1 MDNLATS
8 PFSLEDAVCD
18 RSLANCGPALGRP
31 GRARRRPVFAAG
43 PASLLAASLSASL
56 ANAQAPRPVE
66 RNLPPLVTAPTAAP
80 SAPLTQQSVQDA
92 QPLGGVL
99 RTIRL
104 YGPGQALLAEGA
116 PVPAGV
122 VVGDLGPA
130 AKLDF
135 RQVLGVYV
143 GKPLSRK
150 LIRDVQIAA
159 TRVYRRAGYPF
170 VAVVAPPQE
179 LTGGVLQLQVTEFRS
194 AGVTVNGG
202 APAAQARVLAQAPL
216 PPGARL
222 QSSAVDEDFDWMAR
236 YPYRRVQGVFSPG
249 DEVGESRLTL
259 NVTDTKPWQVFA
271 GASNTGTRATGLA
284 RYFVGFGAG
293 FPQADDLTVSYQFTG
308 STDFW
313 DDPGRYDD
321 GARRPSYISQ
331 SGRVA
336 LPVGVHQELEAAPS
350 YVVQSEQLGQQTI
363 ATDIFELPLT
373 YTTAVSNLLPG
384 VHLGQLSVGVN
395 FTTESRRTYFD
406 ALSVATG
413 EADLF
418 EVSGGWSD
426 TFRDPFGST
435 AVGLRVV
442 VNPGGVLGLNAD
454 HVWNSFTNG
463 RVTSVEYPYGVIDL
477 TRTTTL
483 PARLTWV
490 ATLEGLAS
498 DHALPDADQIS
509 LGGLYG
515 VRGYTLDD
523 ATADR
528 GLYLR
533 NELRP
538 PPVSVLDR
546 LAPAW
551 RVQDQ
556 LAPFVFADYGTGHI
570 DGAAVTSDSGSSLA
584 RTYTLASAGLGFDYQ
599 LGRHVTANALVGCA
613 LHDAILT
620 HAGSCRGQARI
631 FFSF

>member
-1 MDNLATS
+1 MI
-8 PFSLEDAVCD
+8 
-18 RSLANCGPALGRP
+18 RHPALLTS
-31 GRARRRPVFAAG
+31 AA
-43 PASLLAASLSASL
+43 PLALLAASLWGGA
-56 ANAQAPRPVE
+56 ARAQAPRPVE
-66 RNLPPLVTAPTAAP
+66 RNLPPVAQAPSTAPVVPLVQP
-80 SAPLTQQSVQDA
+80 SVRDA

-99 RTIRL
+99 RTVRL
-104 YGPGQALLAEGA
+104 YAPSEVLLADGA
-116 PVPAGV
+116 PLPVGV

-130 AKLDF
+130 ARLNF

-143 GKPLSRK
+143 GQPLSRK
-150 LIRDVQIAA
+150 LIRDIQIAA
-159 TRVYRRAGYPF
+159 IHVYRRAGYPF
-170 VAVVAPPQE
+170 VSVVAPPQE
-179 LTGGVLQLQVTEFRS
+179 LTGGVLQLHVVEFHS
-194 AGVTVNGG
+194 GGVTVNGG
-202 APAAQARVLAQAPL
+202 SPADKARVLTQAPL
-216 PPGARL
+216 PPGTRL
-222 QSSAVDEDFDWMAR
+222 QSAAVDEDFDWMSR

-293 FPQADDLTVSYQFTG
+293 FPQAGDLTVSYQFTG

-321 GARRPSYISQ
+321 GARRPSYVSQ
-331 SGRVA
+331 SGRLA
-336 LPVGVHQELEAAPS
+336 LPVGVHQEVEATPS
-350 YVVQSEQLGQQTI
+350 YVVQSERIGQQTF

-384 VHLGQLSVGVN
+384 VHLGQLSVGVD
-395 FTTESRRTYFD
+395 FTTESRRTYFND
-406 ALSVATG
+406 ISVATG

-418 EVSGGWSD
+418 EVSSGWSD

-435 AVGLRVV
+435 AVSLRAV
-442 VNPGGVLGLNAD
+442 VNPGGLLGLNAD
-454 HVWNSFTNG
+454 HVWNTFTNG
-463 RVTSVEYPYGVIDL
+463 RVTSVEYPYGVVDL

-483 PARLTWV
+483 PAHLTWV
-490 ATLEGLAS
+490 GTLEGLAS

-528 GLYLR
+528 GLYWR

-538 PPVSVLDR
+538 PPVPVLSR
-546 LAPAW
+546 IAPAW
-551 RVQDQ
+551 RVQDEV
-556 LAPFVFADYGTGHI
+556 APFVFADYGTGHI
-570 DGAAVTSDSGSSLA
+570 DGAAVTSGPSLA
-584 RTYTLASAGLGFDYQ
+584 RNYTLASAGVGFDYQ
-599 LGRHVTANALVGCA
+599 FGQHVTANALVGCA

-620 HAGSCRGQARI
+620 HSGSCRGQARI

>member
-1 MDNLATS
+1 MIRRSTLAAS
-8 PFSLEDAVCD
+8 VAP
-18 RSLANCGPALGRP
+18 LA
-31 GRARRRPVFAAG
+31 
-43 PASLLAASLSASL
+43 LLAASLWGVA
-56 ANAQAPRPVE
+56 ARAQAPRPVE
-66 RNLPPLVTAPTAAP
+66 RNLPPVVQAPSTAPE
-80 SAPLTQQSVQDA
+80 APLVQPSVQDA
-92 QPLGGVL
+92 QPLGGAL
-99 RTIRL
+99 RTVRL
-104 YGPGQALLAEGA
+104 YGPGEALLAEDA
-116 PVPAGV
+116 SLPIGV

-130 AKLDF
+130 AKLNF

-143 GKPLSRK
+143 GQPLSRK

-170 VAVVAPPQE
+170 VSVIAPPQE

-194 AGVTVNGG
+194 GGVTVNGG
-202 APAAQARVLAQAPL
+202 SPVTRARVLTQAPL
-216 PPGARL
+216 PPGTRL
-222 QSSAVDEDFDWMAR
+222 QSSAVDEDFDWISR

-249 DEVGESRLTL
+249 DEAGESRLTL

-293 FPQADDLTVSYQFTG
+293 FPQAGDLTLSYQFTG

-331 SGRVA
+331 SGRLA
-336 LPVGVHQELEAAPS
+336 LPVGVHQEVEATPS
-350 YVVQSEQLGQQTI
+350 YVEQSERVGQQTF

-373 YTTAVSNLLPG
+373 YTTAVSNLLPS

-395 FTTESRRTYFD
+395 FTTESRRTYFNN
-406 ALSVATG
+406 LSVATG
-413 EADLF
+413 DADLF

-435 AVGLRVV
+435 SLGLRAV

-454 HVWNSFTNG
+454 HVWNTFTNG
-463 RVTSVEYPYGVIDL
+463 RVTRVEYPYGVVDL

-483 PARLTWV
+483 PAHLTWV
-490 ATLEGLAS
+490 GTLEGLAS

-538 PPVSVLDR
+538 RAVPVLSR
-546 LAPAW
+546 IAPAW

-556 LAPFVFADYGTGHI
+556 VAPFVFADYGTGHL
-570 DGAAVTSDSGSSLA
+570 DGAAVASGPSLA
-584 RTYTLASAGLGFDYQ
+584 RNYTLASAGLGFDYQ
-599 LGRHVTANALVGCA
+599 LGSHVTANALVGCA
-613 LHDAILT
+613 LHDALLT
-620 HAGSCRGQARI
+620 RAGACRGQARL

>member
-1 MDNLATS
+1 MIHRPTLRASAAPLA
-8 PFSLEDAVCD
+8 
-18 RSLANCGPALGRP
+18 
-31 GRARRRPVFAAG
+31 
-43 PASLLAASLSASL
+43 LLAASLWGGA
-56 ANAQAPRPVE
+56 ARAQAPRPVE
-66 RNLPPLVTAPTAAP
+66 RNLPPVVQAPSTAPV
-80 SAPLTQQSVQDA
+80 APLVQPNVQDA
-92 QPLGGVL
+92 RPLGGVL
-99 RTIRL
+99 RTVRL
-104 YGPGQALLAEGA
+104 YGPGEGLLAESGGL
-116 PVPAGV
+116 PVGV

-143 GKPLSRK
+143 GQPLSRK

-170 VAVVAPPQE
+170 VSVVAPPQE
-179 LTGGVLQLQVTEFRS
+179 LTGGVLQLHVIEFRS
-194 AGVTVNGG
+194 GGVTVNGG
-202 APAAQARVLAQAPL
+202 SRADHARVLTQAPL
-216 PPGARL
+216 PSGSRL
-222 QSSAVDEDFDWMAR
+222 QSAAVDEDFDWMAR

-259 NVTDTKPWQVFA
+259 NVTETKPWQVFA

-293 FPQADDLTVSYQFTG
+293 FPQAGDLTVSYQFTG

-331 SGRVA
+331 SGRLA
-336 LPVGVHQELEAAPS
+336 LPVGVHQEVEATPS
-350 YVVQSEQLGQQTI
+350 YVVQSERIGQQTF

-395 FTTESRRTYFD
+395 FTTESRRTYFND
-406 ALSVATG
+406 LSVATG

-418 EVSGGWSD
+418 EVSGGWSN

-435 AVGLRVV
+435 AVNLRAV
-442 VNPGGVLGLNAD
+442 VNPGGLLGLNAD
-454 HVWNSFTNG
+454 HVWNTFTNG
-463 RVTSVEYPYGVIDL
+463 RVTSVEYPYGVVDL
-477 TRTTTL
+477 TRTTPL
-483 PARLTWV
+483 PAHLTWIG
-490 ATLEGLAS
+490 TLEALSS

-528 GLYLR
+528 GLYWR

-538 PPVSVLDR
+538 PPVPLLSR
-546 LAPAW
+546 IAPQW

-556 LAPFVFADYGTGHI
+556 VAPFVFADYGTGHVA
-570 DGAAVTSDSGSSLA
+570 GAAVTSGPSLS
-584 RTYTLASAGLGFDYQ
+584 RNYTLASVGVGFDYQ

-613 LHDAILT
+613 LNDALST
-620 HAGSCRGQARI
+620 HAGACRGQARI